1 MNENAANDES
11 DAYALI
17 TRLIEARNVLTMA
30 AQHIAEHNSDAQLDH
45 GQHRAID
52 ELDQA
57 MVHITLAIEAL

>member
-1 MNENAANDES
+1 MNEHAANDES

-30 AQHIAEHNSDAQLDH
+30 AQHIAQGDAAQLDH